1 MNCRVGDRGLDVRD
15 HREGTVMVLPWQW
28 ERNAFG
34 FYWLR
39 HDDGREWPV
48 PTQFLLPVDQPAQI
62 SRE

>member
-1 MNCRVGDRGLDVRD
+1 
-15 HREGTVMVLPWQW
+15 MVLPWQW